1 MSRKRLEIGQ
11 IWTREAIP
19 AWLSEQVGL
28 PKFGPERALV
38 LEVNNSWV
46 RYRRDCDVN
55 AKPTHALRLS
65 KFLRLFAFKET
76 VLPAPSLPIPA
87 ACAELQ

>member
-1 MSRKRLEIGQ
+1 MSKKRLEIGQ

-19 AWLSEQVGL
+19 SWLSEQVGL

-65 KFLRLFAFKET
+65 KFLRLFEYVG
-76 VLPAPSLPIPA
+76 VLFPPPSTPIPA
-87 ACAELQ
+87 ACAQLQ